1 MPKSFDKFE
10 RKRKGAKGK
19 GTKELFGKNTPRG
32 LRIRM
37 EKQAKTEVNKVSKP
51 MTSSKKK

>member
-10 RKRKGAKGK
+10 RKRKSDKAR

-37 EKQAKTEVNKVSKP
+37 EKQVNTEVNKVSKP
-51 MTSSKKK
+51 K